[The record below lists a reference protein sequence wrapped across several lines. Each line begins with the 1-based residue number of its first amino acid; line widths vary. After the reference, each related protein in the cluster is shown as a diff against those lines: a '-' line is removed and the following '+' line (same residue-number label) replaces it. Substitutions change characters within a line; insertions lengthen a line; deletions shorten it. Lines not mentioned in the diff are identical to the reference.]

1 MSLYVAA
8 WTWLQRVCKHAG
20 RATPVFS
27 DTAAVLTCL
36 FVNNMPRKLKE
47 HFVKWI
53 NIYFIYNEISQLHLL
68 MCRSEGSVFSPSS
81 LPSQLQA
88 VIQVRKG
95 RRVIMCRGLCGG
107 EGGVWWVG
115 SFSLPWPYASV
126 TVDVS
131 VSLLREVILKVSQ
144 FYWRKCLPDRWTVLP
159 PLGSILPL
167 YSAPLPQLHFLK
179 REWLT
184 GVSVGTFP
192 FSLKK
197 QHKPSWLVM
206 KPLSCPPEIMLFK

>member
-1 MSLYVAA
+1 
-8 WTWLQRVCKHAG
+8 
-20 RATPVFS
+20 
-27 DTAAVLTCL
+27 
-36 FVNNMPRKLKE
+36 
-47 HFVKWI
+47 
-53 NIYFIYNEISQLHLL
+53 

-88 VIQVRKG
+88 VIRVRKG
-95 RRVIMCRGLCGG
+95 RCVIMCRGLCGG

-115 SFSLPWPYASV
+115 SFSLPWPYARV
-126 TVDVS
+126 TVDAS

-144 FYWRKCLPDRWTVLP
+144 FYWRKRLP

-167 YSAPLPQLHFLK
+167 YPAPLPQLHFLK
-179 REWLT
+179 REWLK

-197 QHKPSWLVM
+197 QHKTLVARNEAFIV
-206 KPLSCPPEIMLFK
+206 STRDNAV